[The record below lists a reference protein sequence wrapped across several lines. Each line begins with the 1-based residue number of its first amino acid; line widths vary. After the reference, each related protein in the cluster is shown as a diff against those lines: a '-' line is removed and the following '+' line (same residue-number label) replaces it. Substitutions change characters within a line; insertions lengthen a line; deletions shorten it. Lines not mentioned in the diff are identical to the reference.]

1 MARGTQSKNEI
12 FAKLMEVYPAAF
24 YEDEGKILRIPMTE
38 NGERVEVKV
47 TLTAAKNN
55 LGGDAAVSAFPE
67 VSPVQPTKGSE
78 PVPGFMPAPASP
90 QEELQPTEAEKQN
103 VAMLLKSLGL

>member
-12 FAKLMEVYPAAF
+12 FAKLMEVFPAAF
-24 YEDEGKILRIPMTE
+24 WEDEGKILRIPMTE
-38 NGERVEVKV
+38 NAERVEIKCQ
-47 TLTAAKNN
+47 LTAAKNN

-78 PVPGFMPAPASP
+78 PVPGFMPAPATP
-90 QEELQPTEAEKQN
+90 QEELEPSESEKQH
-103 VAMLLKSLGL
+103 VATLLKSLGL

>member
-67 VSPVQPTKGSE
+67 
-78 PVPGFMPAPASP
+78 PGTSAKVNQVAPDFMPAPASP

-103 VAMLLKSLGL
+103 VATLLKSLGL